1 MKKIKL
7 PTVLTT
13 ASIFWFI
20 FLIILYFL
28 INDSSNHKFL
38 AFIGLFIV
46 GIICL
51 LIDLFLR
58 KYIKKRKIV
67 NIIGFILVVFL
78 VLWFVNG
85 MINR

>member
-1 MKKIKL
+1 MKKIKF

-13 ASIFWFI
+13 ASILWFI

-28 INDSSNHKFL
+28 INDSSNYKFL
-38 AFIGLFIV
+38 AFIGLSII
-46 GIICL
+46 GIIGL

-58 KYIKKRKIV
+58 KYIKNRKIV
-67 NIIGFILVVFL
+67 NIIGLILVVLL
-78 VLWFVNG
+78 VLWFVIS